1 MGGHLRVRT
10 DWAPDDDRAGLEIF
24 PAAPASLANRAQIPV
39 LVRASLP
46 PAMLHARPRTIA
58 CLLAAS
64 LAAGPA
70 AAQGGF
76 QTLDPFYRGESAQRS
91 FDGGFAL
98 SAEAAVRDA
107 DLLGVAEP
115 GTPASP
121 LAFSGRL
128 DYALLPQVDLSL
140 VADLT
145 GGVGRGP
152 LGLSWVVVKP
162 YWRNEAT
169 DYAVRL
175 AVDPASEGGLGFR
188 QTDVAFLSTTTLSP
202 AVTTDVALGIR
213 RVRTGYTPATDAD
226 AVSGT
231 IDAGAIG
238 GEALFRSA
246 PGDGRVRV
254 VGQELRVSWGY
265 NVVFDPAGSR
275 LALGLVAEAGDYAL
289 VRTDATPADGPERI
303 RSGIGW
309 LRAGLEFSRPAYQV
323 APFLSLP
330 LVTWADVRGEPVRY
344 GPRPEKLRAGVRI
357 TLR

>member
-1 MGGHLRVRT
+1 MPLR
-10 DWAPDDDRAGLEIF
+10 
-24 PAAPASLANRAQIPV
+24 
-39 LVRASLP
+39 
-46 PAMLHARPRTIA
+46 ARPIA
-58 CLLAAS
+58 CLFVAA

-70 AAQGGF
+70 ATAQGGF
-76 QTLDPFYRGESAQRS
+76 QTLDPFYRGEAAQRS

-107 DLLGVAEP
+107 DLLGIAEP

-152 LGLSWVVVKP
+152 MGLSWVVVKP
-162 YWRNEAT
+162 YWHNEAT
-169 DYAVRL
+169 DYAVRI

-188 QTDVAFLSTTTLSP
+188 QTDVAFLSTTALSP

-213 RVRTGYTPATDAD
+213 RVRTGYTPAAD
-226 AVSGT
+226 EVLEAGT
-231 IDAGAIG
+231 IGVGA
-238 GEALFRSA
+238 EALLRGA
-246 PGDGRVRV
+246 PGDGGVRV

-275 LALGLVAEAGDYAL
+275 LSLGLVAEAGDYAL
-289 VRTDATPADGPERI
+289 VRTDATPEDGPERI

-309 LRAGLEFSRPAYQV
+309 LRTGVEFSRPSFQL

-357 TLR
+357 MLR

>member
-1 MGGHLRVRT
+1 MPLR
-10 DWAPDDDRAGLEIF
+10 
-24 PAAPASLANRAQIPV
+24 
-39 LVRASLP
+39 
-46 PAMLHARPRTIA
+46 ARPIA
-58 CLLAAS
+58 CLLVAA
-64 LAAGPA
+64 LAAGPAGTA

-76 QTLDPFYRGESAQRS
+76 QTLDPFYRGEAAQRS

-107 DLLGVAEP
+107 DLLGIAEP

-162 YWRNEAT
+162 YWHNEQT

-202 AVTTDVALGIR
+202 SVTTDVALGIR
-213 RVRTGYTPATDAD
+213 RVRAGYTPATDEAL
-226 AVSGT
+226 
-231 IDAGAIG
+231 DAGTVNPEG
-238 GEALFRSA
+238 FLRGA
-246 PGDGRVRV
+246 PGDGVVRV

-265 NVVFDPAGSR
+265 NIVFDPAGSR

-289 VRTDATPADGPERI
+289 VRTDATPDDGPERI

-309 LRAGLEFSRPAYQV
+309 LRTGFEFSRPSFQL

-330 LVTWADVRGEPVRY
+330 IVTWADVRGEPVRY
-344 GPRPEKLRAGVRI
+344 GPRPEKLRAG
-357 TLR
+357 LRVMLR

>member
-1 MGGHLRVRT
+1 
-10 DWAPDDDRAGLEIF
+10 
-24 PAAPASLANRAQIPV
+24 
-39 LVRASLP
+39 
-46 PAMLHARPRTIA
+46 MLHARPRTIA
-58 CLLAAS
+58 CLLAAA
-64 LAAGPA
+64 LAAGPGA

-76 QTLDPFYRGESAQRS
+76 QTLDPFYRGEAAQRS

-107 DLLGVAEP
+107 DLLGVADP

-152 LGLSWVVVKP
+152 MGLSWVIVKP
-162 YWRNEAT
+162 YWHNEQT

-188 QTDVAFLSTTTLSP
+188 QTDVAFLSTTALSP
-202 AVTTDVALGIR
+202 SVTTDVALGIR

-226 AVSGT
+226 AVGGAL
-231 IDAGAIG
+231 DASAYA
-238 GEALFRSA
+238 GEALLRGTA
-246 PGDGRVRV
+246 AGDGGVRV

-275 LALGLVAEAGDYAL
+275 LSMGLVGEAGDYAL
-289 VRTDATPADGPERI
+289 VRTDATPEDGPERI

-309 LRAGLEFSRPAYQV
+309 LRTGLEFSRPSFQF
-323 APFLSLP
+323 APFLSVP
-330 LVTWADVRGEPVRY
+330 LVTWAEVRGEPVRY
-344 GPRPEKLRAGVRI
+344 GPRPEKLRAGVRVM
-357 TLR
+357 LR

>member
-1 MGGHLRVRT
+1 MLPTLRARSGS
-10 DWAPDDDRAGLEIF
+10 RLG
-24 PAAPASLANRAQIPV
+24 AAIVAAV
-39 LVRASLP
+39 
-46 PAMLHARPRTIA
+46 
-58 CLLAAS
+58 LAA
-64 LAAGPA
+64 AGGAPGA

-76 QTLDPFYRGESAQRS
+76 QTLDPFYRGEAAQRS
-91 FDGGFAL
+91 FDGEFAV

-121 LAFSGRL
+121 LAFSGRV
-128 DYALLPQVDLSL
+128 DFALLPQVDLSL

-152 LGLSWVVVKP
+152 MGLSWVVVKP
-162 YWRNEAT
+162 YWRNEST
-169 DYAVRL
+169 DYAIRV

-188 QTDVAFLSTTTLSP
+188 QTDVAFLSATTLSP
-202 AVTTDVALGIR
+202 DVTTDVALGIR
-213 RVRTGYTPATDAD
+213 RVRTGYTLAAD
-226 AVSGT
+226 AVVAGE
-231 IDAGAIG
+231 IGADAFLTTAA
-238 GEALFRSA
+238 GE
-246 PGDGRVRV
+246 DGVRV

-289 VRTDATPADGPERI
+289 VRAGGPTEDDRGRERI

-309 LRAGLEFSRPAYQV
+309 LRAGLEFSRPAYQL
-323 APFLSLP
+323 APFMSIP

-344 GPRPEKLRAGVRI
+344 GPRPEKLRAGIRVM
-357 TLR
+357 LR

>member
-1 MGGHLRVRT
+1 MLPTLRARSGSRLGATIV
-10 DWAPDDDRAGLEIF
+10 
-24 PAAPASLANRAQIPV
+24 AAV
-39 LVRASLP
+39 
-46 PAMLHARPRTIA
+46 
-58 CLLAAS
+58 LAATGG
-64 LAAGPA
+64 APGA

-76 QTLDPFYRGESAQRS
+76 QTLDPFYRGEAAQRS
-91 FDGGFAL
+91 FDGEFAV

-121 LAFSGRL
+121 LAFSGRV
-128 DYALLPQVDLSL
+128 DFALLPQVDLSL

-152 LGLSWVVVKP
+152 MGLSWVVVKP
-162 YWRNEAT
+162 YWRNEST
-169 DYAVRL
+169 DYAIRV

-188 QTDVAFLSTTTLSP
+188 QTDVAFLSATTLSP
-202 AVTTDVALGIR
+202 DVTTDVALGIR
-213 RVRTGYTPATDAD
+213 RVRTGYTLAAD
-226 AVSGT
+226 AVVAGE
-231 IDAGAIG
+231 IGADAFLTTAA
-238 GEALFRSA
+238 GE
-246 PGDGRVRV
+246 DGVRV

-289 VRTDATPADGPERI
+289 VRAGGPTEDDRGRERI

-309 LRAGLEFSRPAYQV
+309 LRAGLEFSRPAYQL
-323 APFLSLP
+323 APFMSIP

-344 GPRPEKLRAGVRI
+344 GPRPEKLRAGIRVM
-357 TLR
+357 LR

>member
-1 MGGHLRVRT
+1 MLPTLRARFGS
-10 DWAPDDDRAGLEIF
+10 RLG
-24 PAAPASLANRAQIPV
+24 AAFVAA
-39 LVRASLP
+39 
-46 PAMLHARPRTIA
+46 T
-58 CLLAAS
+58 LAATGG
-64 LAAGPA
+64 APGAV
-70 AAQGGF
+70 AQGGF
-76 QTLDPFYRGESAQRS
+76 QTLDPFYRGEAAQRS
-91 FDGGFAL
+91 FDGEFAV

-121 LAFSGRL
+121 LAFSGRV
-128 DYALLPQVDLSL
+128 DFALLPQVDLSL

-152 LGLSWVVVKP
+152 MGLSWVVVKP

-169 DYAVRL
+169 DYAIRV

-188 QTDVAFLSTTTLSP
+188 QTDVAFLSATTLSP
-202 AVTTDVALGIR
+202 DVTTDIALGIR
-213 RVRTGYTPATDAD
+213 RVRTGYTLAAD
-226 AVSGT
+226 AVAAGELGG
-231 IDAGAIG
+231 DALLSA
-238 GEALFRSA
+238 A
-246 PGDGRVRV
+246 PGEDGVRV

-289 VRTDATPADGPERI
+289 VRAGGPTEDDRGRERI

-309 LRAGLEFSRPAYQV
+309 LRAGLEFSRPAYQL
-323 APFLSLP
+323 APFMSIP

-344 GPRPEKLRAGVRI
+344 GPRPEKLRAG
-357 TLR
+357 LRVMLR

>member
-1 MGGHLRVRT
+1 MSRT
-10 DWAPDDDRAGLEIF
+10 ALCTGLFAALFGAGS
-24 PAAPASLANRAQIPV
+24 AA
-39 LVRASLP
+39 
-46 PAMLHARPRTIA
+46 
-58 CLLAAS
+58 
-64 LAAGPA
+64 A
-70 AAQGGF
+70 AAQSGF
-76 QTLDPFYRGESAQRS
+76 QTLDPFYGGETAQRS
-91 FDGGFAL
+91 FDGGFAV
-98 SAEAAVRDA
+98 SGEAAVRDA

-121 LAFSGRL
+121 LALSGRL

-140 VADLT
+140 VADLS

-162 YWRNEAT
+162 YWHNEMT
-169 DYAVRL
+169 DYAVRI

-188 QTDVAFLSTTTLSP
+188 QTDVAFLSTTALSP
-202 AVTTDVALGIR
+202 DVTTDVALGIR
-213 RVRTGYTPATDAD
+213 RVRTGYTADALGTDA
-226 AVSGT
+226 ATGLR
-231 IDAGAIG
+231 AGP
-238 GEALFRSA
+238 E
-246 PGDGRVRV
+246 GDGVRV

-289 VRTDATPADGPERI
+289 VRAPAEGGPAEDGVRERI

-309 LRAGLEFSRPAYQV
+309 LRTGLEFSRPTYQL
-323 APFLSLP
+323 APFLSVP

-344 GPRPEKLRAGVRI
+344 GPRPQKLRAGLRV

>member
-1 MGGHLRVRT
+1 MG
-10 DWAPDDDRAGLEIF
+10 
-24 PAAPASLANRAQIPV
+24 
-39 LVRASLP
+39 
-46 PAMLHARPRTIA
+46 
-58 CLLAAS
+58 
-64 LAAGPA
+64 A

-76 QTLDPFYRGESAQRS
+76 QTLDPFYRGETTRRA
-91 FDGGFAL
+91 FDGGFAV

-115 GTPASP
+115 GAPASP

-152 LGLSWVVVKP
+152 MGLSWVVVKP
-162 YWRNEAT
+162 YWRNEMT
-169 DYAVRL
+169 DYAVRV

-188 QTDVAFLSTTTLSP
+188 QTDVAFLSTTELSP
-202 AVTTDVALGIR
+202 DVSTDVALGIR
-213 RVRTGYTPATDAD
+213 RVRTGYTSAVDEDGFATDGLA
-226 AVSGT
+226 
-231 IDAGAIG
+231 
-238 GEALFRSA
+238 
-246 PGDGRVRV
+246 GDGFALAGRTAGPGLDGEGVRV

-275 LALGLVAEAGDYAL
+275 LSVGLVGEAGDYAL
-289 VRTDATPADGPERI
+289 VRTAGAGADAATDGRERI

-309 LRAGLEFSRPAYQV
+309 LRTGLEFSRPSYQL
-323 APFLSLP
+323 APFLSVP
-330 LVTWADVRGEPVRY
+330 LVTWADVGGEPVRY
-344 GPRPEKLRAGVRI
+344 GPRPEKLRAGVRV

>member
-1 MGGHLRVRT
+1 MSRT
-10 DWAPDDDRAGLEIF
+10 ALCTG
-24 PAAPASLANRAQIPV
+24 V
-39 LVRASLP
+39 
-46 PAMLHARPRTIA
+46 
-58 CLLAAS
+58 LAA
-64 LAAGPA
+64 LFGAGSGGA
-70 AAQGGF
+70 AAQSGF
-76 QTLDPFYRGESAQRS
+76 QTLDPFYGGETAQRS
-91 FDGGFAL
+91 FDGGFAV
-98 SAEAAVRDA
+98 SGEAAVRDA

-121 LAFSGRL
+121 LALSGRL

-140 VADLT
+140 VADLS

-162 YWRNEAT
+162 YWHNEMT
-169 DYAVRL
+169 DYAVRI

-188 QTDVAFLSTTTLSP
+188 QTDVAFLSTTALSP
-202 AVTTDVALGIR
+202 DVTTDVALGIR
-213 RVRTGYTPATDAD
+213 RVRTGYTAALDTAGALGAD
-226 AVSGT
+226 AALGFR
-231 IDAGAIG
+231 AGP
-238 GEALFRSA
+238 E
-246 PGDGRVRV
+246 GDGVRV

-289 VRTDATPADGPERI
+289 VRAATDGGAPEGGVRERI

-309 LRAGLEFSRPAYQV
+309 LRAGLEFSRPTYQL
-323 APFLSLP
+323 APFLSVP

-344 GPRPEKLRAGVRI
+344 GPRPQKLRAGLRV